1 MKQVICNIG
10 KILLSFGL
18 LTASLSA
25 FAGEGLFGWV
35 YTLDLQPKGSWEIE
49 QKVDLTTGQAAGTY
63 DLWKSR
69 TGIEYGLTDNFQITG
84 YLNAYSVQANKNS
97 VNCEGTVKRCTSG
110 FGVPGY
116 ASNQSY
122 NKTEIDG
129 GSLELIWRL
138 SNPVLSPIGVG
149 LYLEPTLGNTEDSI
163 EARLL
168 LQSNFLDDRLV
179 FAVNLIAES
188 AKVKFDPNDITYEST
203 FDIRY
208 GASYRFQP
216 NWFAGIEGRF
226 HNDFDGAH
234 FGTQIQRANFI
245 GPNLHYA
252 NKDFWMTAAWLYQI
266 GGTCWEPGTAE
277 CSGGKVWDS
286 HGKNQFIVKVGFP
299 LP

>member
-1 MKQVICNIG
+1 MKKQNFN
-10 KILLSFGL
+10 LWSAAL
-18 LTASLSA
+18 LTLALIVAKPST
-25 FAGEGLFGWV
+25 AGEGTFGWV

-49 QKVDLTTGQAAGTY
+49 QKIDLTTGQAAGTY
-63 DLWKSR
+63 NLWQSR
-69 TGIEYGLTDNFQITG
+69 TGIEYGITDDIQLTG

-97 VNCEGTVKRCTSG
+97 INCEGSKRRCTAG
-110 FGVPGY
+110 FAVPGDF
-116 ASNQSY
+116 ANQSF
-122 NKTEIDG
+122 NKSEING
-129 GSLELIWRL
+129 GSAEIIWRL
-138 SNPVLSPIGVG
+138 TNPVTSPIGVG

-188 AKVKFDPNDITYEST
+188 AKVKFDPSDITYESM

-208 GASYRFQP
+208 GASYRFQS
-216 NWFAGIEGRF
+216 NWFAGVEGRF
-226 HNDFDGAH
+226 HNDFAGSNYS
-234 FGTQIQRANFI
+234 TQTQRANFI
-245 GPNLHYA
+245 GPNLHFA
-252 NKDFWMTAAWLYQI
+252 NQDFWLTAAWLYQI
-266 GGTCWEPGTAE
+266 GGTCWEPGSAE